1 MSAKT
6 YFIDLGAKRITLP
19 DSRYYETPDGVF
31 ASSTTI
37 LTAKAKGGLQNWQLA
52 LAAKGVDV
60 KEVAEANMDSGSK
73 VHDACERIM
82 RGETLKFYD
91 EETGKELYDLFA
103 EWIPICR
110 FVKAYKELEIKP
122 ILLETTIWSK
132 EHRFAGTLDLFC
144 SLKPDK
150 KKKERVFALVDLK
163 KSASAFVDYHW
174 QLASYYYALHERI
187 RETKDM
193 RDYILSH
200 APEFIASPD
209 TVSDFNTYLLLLNV
223 STEKGWRLTEVDNV
237 QEKFRNFKAC
247 QVIWEAEH
255 PSFDAVRAMY
265 PTEIGLGGEEDEKQ
279 KS

>member
-1 MSAKT
+1 MSSKT
-6 YFIDLGAKRITLP
+6 YFLDLGAKRITLP
-19 DSRYYETPDGVF
+19 DSRYYDTPDGVF

-37 LTAKAKGGLQNWQLA
+37 LTAKAKNGLINWQLA

-60 KEVAEANMDSGSK
+60 KDVSEANMDSGTK
-73 VHDACERIM
+73 VHDASERIM
-82 RGETLKFYD
+82 RGEIIKFYN
-91 EETGKELYDLFA
+91 EETGEEQYDLFG

-132 EHRFAGTLDLFC
+132 EHKFAGTMDLFC
-144 SLKPDK
+144 SLRPDK

-163 KSASAFVDYHW
+163 RSSASSPEYHF

-187 RETKDM
+187 KETKDM
-193 RDYILSH
+193 REYILKQ
-200 APEFIASPD
+200 APEFAANP
-209 TVSDFNTYLLLLNV
+209 DFNTYLLLLNV

-237 QEKFRNFKAC
+237 QEKFRVFNAC
-247 QVIWEAEH
+247 QVLWNYEH
-255 PSFDAVRAMY
+255 PSFDAVKAMY

-279 KS
+279 EN